1 MGKTTTVA
9 AINERLTA
17 AGTGV
22 KLEQRGNRLSLR
34 ATLPSKDGISERV
47 MSESISPKISRR
59 KQQRISLNLIAS
71 SSTLKYAEAK
81 AMALS
86 VSLAMGTFK
95 WIDWIQE
102 PSISSEN
109 LTAGD
114 WVEKY
119 RIELEHQGKF
129 KDPDDWK
136 QYYFSVFKKLDL
148 DKKLNSENIMAA
160 VLSAAPN
167 TRQRSQNCYRLG
179 QLAIFAGIEVDLKP
193 YRGDY
198 SSHSKKITRNIPT
211 DIEIVQIRDS
221 IVTGNRRLK
230 ATSCWQYVFSLL
242 AVYGLRAHEAFF
254 CEIESEPPYRCFVRE
269 GKTGARTVLPLYP
282 EWAEAWRV
290 WEKNLPVV
298 KLGDTHR
305 RLGEATV
312 KAFIYYKLPVKAH
325 SLRHAWCLRGSV
337 KFRIP
342 IRIMAQM
349 AGHSPAQHLNT
360 YSRYLNASEAEEV
373 YFAITGKND
382 APKAP

>member
-1 MGKTTTVA
+1 MRKLTTVA

-34 ATLPSKDGISERV
+34 ATLPSKDGV
-47 MSESISPKISRR
+47 NGRR
-59 KQQRISLNLIAS
+59 QQRISLNLIAS
-71 SSTLKYAEAK
+71 PNTLKYAESK
-81 AMALS
+81 AMALA
-86 VSLAMGTFK
+86 VSLAMGTFA
-95 WIDWIQE
+95 WIDWIE
-102 PSISSEN
+102 ETINKSEV

-114 WVEKY
+114 WVERY
-119 RIELEHQGKF
+119 QTELEHQGKL

-160 VLSAAPN
+160 ALSNAPN
-167 TRQRSQNCYRLG
+167 TRQRSHNCYYLT
-179 QLAIFAGIEVDLKP
+179 QLATFAGIEINLKP

-198 SSHSKKITRNIPT
+198 SSHSKKITRDIPT
-211 DIEIVQIRDS
+211 DVLIVQIRDS
-221 IVTGNRRLK
+221 IVQGNRRLE
-230 ATSCWQYVFSLL
+230 ATTRWQYVFSLL

-254 CEIESEPPYRCFVRE
+254 CEIESQPPYRCKVRS

-282 EWAEAWRV
+282 EWAETWRV
-290 WEKNLPVV
+290 WEMNLPVV

-305 RLGEATV
+305 RLGQAVV
-312 KAFIYYKLPVKAH
+312 KAFVYYKLPVKAH

-342 IRIMAQM
+342 IRIMAEM
-349 AGHSPAQHLNT
+349 AGHSAAQHLNT

-373 YFAITGKND
+373 YFAITGRDD
-382 APKAP
+382 APKPPI